1 MLAKR
6 TLEICHKA
14 LDDLKAKNIVTNNI
28 KKSTTIADIFLIASA
43 TSKRHASA
51 LADNVIKK
59 KKKEQKMILGIEGKN
74 NPSWVLI
81 DCDDVIVNIM
91 LEDTRDFYDLESLWG
106 DPNQVFSSAYEV

>member
-1 MLAKR
+1 MCIR
-6 TLEICHKA
+6 
-14 LDDLKAKNIVTNNI
+14 DR
-28 KKSTTIADIFLIASA
+28 SSSFADFFLIASA
-43 TSKRHASA
+43 TSDRHASA
-51 LADNVIKK
+51 LVDNVIDNL
-59 KKKEQKMILGIEGKN
+59 KKEQKMILGIEGKN